1 MSELFIVDA
10 KTTVK
15 INYECMDEIIKNV
28 DEIIID
34 DKPTTKLRRNYKYS
48 DGSKNHYKDINYAKS
63 YYDGNKKTVRC
74 ENCNSPVLV
83 FSLKRHMT
91 SSKCLN
97 NKI

>member
-34 DKPTTKLRRNYKYS
+34 DIPATKQRGNYKYS
-48 DGSKNHYKDINYAKS
+48 IGSKNHYKDINYAKS
-63 YYDGNKKTVRC
+63 YYDEKKKTIRC
-74 ENCNSPVLV
+74 DVCNSPVTV
-83 FSLKRHMT
+83 FSLKRHKT
-91 SSKCLN
+91 SNKCLN

>member
-10 KTTVK
+10 KSSVK
-15 INYECMDEIIKNV
+15 INYECMDDIIKNV
-28 DEIIID
+28 DEINID

-63 YYDGNKKTVRC
+63 YYDEHKRTIRC
-74 ENCNSPVLV
+74 DMCNSPVSV

>member
-1 MSELFIVDA
+1 MSELFIVDS

-63 YYDGNKKTVRC
+63 YYDEKKKTIRC
-74 ENCNSPVLV
+74 DVCNSPVTV
-83 FSLKRHMT
+83 FSLKRHKT
-91 SSKCLN
+91 SNKCLN